1 MTASQVLLHG
11 YVPSYL
17 ISRFVYFSS
26 TERECQWIELDCIH
40 LSALRN
46 PYITINPSS
55 TQHTQTNSTKQQI
68 FLLYSPL
75 KFISLSL
82 KHRQRQQDQQQYT
95 KHGDKI
101 TIRHIY
107 WLNWKRIAALRSQ
120 KQETKRKFS
129 ISLDFNIIG
138 FVCCCCVCLFVC

>member
-1 MTASQVLLHG
+1 MSHHT
-11 YVPSYL
+11 SYL
-17 ISRFVYFSS
+17 DLFISRRRKGSATIES
-26 TERECQWIELDCIH
+26 IELDCIH

-46 PYITINPSS
+46 PYITINTSS
-55 TQHTQTNSTKQQI
+55 AQHTQTNSTKQQI

-75 KFISLSL
+75 KFVSLSL

-107 WLNWKRIAALRSQ
+107 
-120 KQETKRKFS
+120 
-129 ISLDFNIIG
+129 
-138 FVCCCCVCLFVC
+138 